1 MKKGLISKS
10 ICVQSLSDQNPPAIK
25 INLIF
30 FIRLLFYFINFA
42 FLLFVCYYFF
52 TSTVTPNPYP

>member
-1 MKKGLISKS
+1 MKKGLVSKF
-10 ICVQSLSDQNPPAIK
+10 ICVQSLSDQNQPAIK

-42 FLLFVCYYFF
+42 FLLFVCYCFF